1 MTVNPNASPE
11 EVNQVVNSDGNVQI
25 FAQATMGGRYAESQS
40 AYKEVQQRGDVTITS
55 GLVQIAPTMR
65 SFYTEDPDGMPVEFL
80 QVSK

>member
-40 AYKEVQQRGDVTITS
+40 AYKEVQQRHEDIQRINKTLAELAQLFNDV
-55 GLVQIAPTMR
+55 R
-65 SFYTEDPDGMPVEFL
+65 
-80 QVSK
+80 